1 MTVTRNELTSSRFAT
16 CAINR
21 YAIGAVALELFPI
34 RFCYTAAPWALQT
47 NVLEWSIPWVATD
60 WPGQT
65 GFFLLEKIKLQ
76 GYSAA
81 FSPFG
86 NSIGIK
92 NGGRFVT
99 FCPESRRNFEL
110 DLRHSSKGF
119 FRLIIWRSGIRPQGS
134 PVESA
139 SSLLGNSSP
148 LLPQRQ
154 SWKPCRAAKPSA
166 GPRELS

>member
-86 NSIGIK
+86 NSIEIE
-92 NGGRFVT
+92 NGGGDLSHSVRKVDVISSWIFAT
-99 FCPESRRNFEL
+99 FE
-110 DLRHSSKGF
+110 GF
-119 FRLIIWRSGIRPQGS
+119 FSIDNL
-134 PVESA
+134 
-139 SSLLGNSSP
+139 
-148 LLPQRQ
+148 
-154 SWKPCRAAKPSA
+154 AKRYQA
-166 GPRELS
+166 TRIFC